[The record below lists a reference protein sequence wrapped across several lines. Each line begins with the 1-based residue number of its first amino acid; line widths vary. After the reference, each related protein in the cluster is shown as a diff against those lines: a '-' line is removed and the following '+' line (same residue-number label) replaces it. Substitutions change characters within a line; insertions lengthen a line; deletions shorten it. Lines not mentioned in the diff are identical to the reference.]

1 MEQYQLM
8 VGNRYSKQ
16 SREVCAQKLLTTAFL
31 S

>member
-16 SREVCAQKLLTTAFL
+16 SREVCAPKLLATAF
-31 S
+31 